1 MVDVG
6 FQGVIVG
13 IINVLYI
20 YILYL
25 FVYLASIWY
34 AMWLGETK
42 PTWCVTDKFI
52 FFWDDTLI
60 WIPSSLTSAVE
71 VGTEMDPYADL
82 CRTPTDIPAWVWCKQ
97 QTRKSFSRPLDKQQ
111 MAMNCSHLFACLE
124 ETFSSLGWT
133 IFMIFMMFR
142 LLSRHQPCWICRM
155 WSCTSSM
162 PCLVWRP
169 SSNPRLGF
177 VDSSIERTNMNEQ
190 TNINGLFRRPEARG
204 SLLQPDGQVVAL
216 REARVTYIEGRPF
229 HAYWRIRLG

>member
-1 MVDVG
+1 MDT
-6 FQGVIVG
+6 F
-13 IINVLYI
+13 
-20 YILYL
+20 
-25 FVYLASIWY
+25 
-34 AMWLGETK
+34 K
-42 PTWCVTDKFI
+42 PNICSWSGN
-52 FFWDDTLI
+52 WDGSLCRSVQD
-60 WIPSSLTSAVE
+60 PYGYSSLGLMQA
-71 VGTEMDPYADL
+71 ADKEEFL
-82 CRTPTDIPAWVWCKQ
+82 KAIGQDEL
-97 QTRKSFSRPLDKQQ
+97 FLNFDKQQ

-169 SSNPRLGF
+169 LSNPRLGF